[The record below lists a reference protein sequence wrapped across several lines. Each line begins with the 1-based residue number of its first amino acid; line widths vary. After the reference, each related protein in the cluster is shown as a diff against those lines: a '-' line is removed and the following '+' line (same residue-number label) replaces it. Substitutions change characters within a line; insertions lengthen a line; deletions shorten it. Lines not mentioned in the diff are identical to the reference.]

1 MNAKRIR
8 TPPNFDAIV
17 RSLKSKAP
25 EARIEQLRRHEELQL
40 TADLL
45 AEGYREAAT
54 DSGRMAVLTGIS
66 GAEQEALKLDASP
79 HVERD
84 KKSQAQRQVA
94 SQSASQQRKQEAMKR
109 KNLARALAQQVS
121 SRIHDQG
128 KAAVARSVQDL
139 AKKSG
144 DVDAESLLKLTARR
158 LITLIFD

>member
-1 MNAKRIR
+1 MSTKRVR
-8 TPPNFDAIV
+8 TPPNFEAIV

-25 EARIEQLRRHEELQL
+25 EERIEQLRRHEELQL

-45 AEGYREAAT
+45 AEGYRDACT
-54 DSGRMAVLTGIS
+54 DAGRMAVLNGIS
-66 GAEQEALKLDASP
+66 GAEVRAQELDERP

-144 DVDAESLLKLTARR
+144 DADAESLSKLTARR